1 MLGEDLTTS
10 KEALQDLLMR
20 ESDAPIF
27 QRLNMTYGQAVRFKS
42 EMSQLLPYDQ
52 RRSKGNHPW
61 NHPWGIIGMVKTS
74 AWEIIGTVKTH
85 LWGFLGTVKTHV

>member
-52 RRSKGNHPW
+52 RRSKGKTP
-61 NHPWGIIGMVKTS
+61 PQKVKPSMGEMCNFPPDQKRTYL
-74 AWEIIGTVKTH
+74 TK
-85 LWGFLGTVKTHV
+85 